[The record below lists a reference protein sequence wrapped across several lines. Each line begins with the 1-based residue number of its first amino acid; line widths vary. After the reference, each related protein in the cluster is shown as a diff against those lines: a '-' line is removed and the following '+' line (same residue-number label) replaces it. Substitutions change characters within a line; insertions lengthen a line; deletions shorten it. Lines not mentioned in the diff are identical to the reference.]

1 MAEVKYNNT
10 TFYIW
15 DEIQA
20 EFPELIKLIM
30 ATESMD
36 NEERQY
42 WFDIL
47 PSMNDTQVDRLF
59 NILETERRKLE
70 ELEMKYQEEIKSL
83 NEKHLI
89 EWQEFQTRDA
99 KKKIQEQEAL
109 EKEDD
114 PDDVLRLL
122 NSL

>member
-1 MAEVKYNNT
+1 M
-10 TFYIW
+10 
-15 DEIQA
+15 QA
-20 EFPELIKLIM
+20 EYPELIKLIL

-36 NEERQY
+36 DEERQY
-42 WFDIL
+42 WFDIM
-47 PSMNDTQVDRLF
+47 PSMNDSQVDRLF

-70 ELEMKYQEEIKSL
+70 ELELKYQEEIKSL

-99 KKKIQEQEAL
+99 KKKIAQAEAND
-109 EKEDD
+109 KNDD
-114 PDDVLRLL
+114 PDDVLQML